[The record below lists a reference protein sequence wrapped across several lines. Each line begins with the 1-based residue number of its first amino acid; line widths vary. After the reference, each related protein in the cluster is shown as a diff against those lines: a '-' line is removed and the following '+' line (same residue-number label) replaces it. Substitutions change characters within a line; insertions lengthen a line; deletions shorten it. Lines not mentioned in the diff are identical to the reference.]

1 MDEEVDARWPA
12 LLEIASPGR
21 EAARRWSE
29 ALAKRPFHMATAAL
43 AVGLSLAP
51 GARALTPF
59 AALAAAGL
67 VGAAARCAGRR
78 PAPLALL
85 AAAMVCIGAVVG
97 TLRVNAID
105 RSAELPGP
113 AGTLVSGRAV
123 LLEHPRASQ
132 FGSSAAVR
140 VTSGRA
146 AGARMLARLD
156 GHRRWPAGGDPG
168 IVLRVV
174 GTAQR
179 PAAGGSFD
187 WRAYLR
193 RRGIAFELAL
203 DSLSSGGGR
212 RGGPLGAV
220 DSMRRRAEQALGLG
234 LSPAKAALA
243 RGMVLGEDEAIDQL
257 ERDDFRRAGLSHVLA
272 VSGQN
277 VMLLCA
283 LGLPLLGMLG
293 AGPRVRALVLL
304 GLIAVYVP
312 LAGAGPSLQRAG
324 VMGAAGLVALAAGR
338 QSSRWYAL
346 ELAAVVTLAL
356 NPRVAGDAGWQL
368 SFAAVAG
375 ILVLARPLQSALRG
389 LPRVLAEGVAV
400 TLAATLATAPL
411 IAHDFGSVSL
421 AGVVANVVALPLV
434 AGIMWAGMLQ
444 CALAQVPDVFGAP
457 RAAID
462 LIGSLDG
469 ALIGLL
475 RAVVRAFA
483 DAPGASV
490 VLPLGSRVGV
500 ALAYTSIAA
509 LVTAA
514 RRGARKAE
522 PRTSSV
528 AAAWRRLPVRRRGVA
543 AAVAAGLVAV
553 GWRYATDPPAAPTRL
568 TVSFLDIGQGDA
580 TLMQD
585 GAGAAVLFD
594 GGPPEARVY
603 RLLKAAGVR
612 RLDLMVATHQSRDHQ
627 GGLHEVLDR
636 IPTGLLLENGYGTR
650 DPDFHRLL
658 AEADAHGVRHVA
670 ARAGQVLRV
679 GRLTIRIL
687 SPPPRVPGAPPPDD
701 PNPIGV
707 AAIVTEGSFDLW
719 LSADAESDA
728 ILPLPLRPV
737 EAMKVSHHGSADPG
751 LPQVLRRLRPQVAA
765 IEVGRGNSYGHPA
778 PETLAELRRV
788 VPHVYRTDEDGTVRL
803 QANGGR
809 LTVETSR

>member
-1 MDEEVDARWPA
+1 M
-12 LLEIASPGR
+12 
-21 EAARRWSE
+21 
-29 ALAKRPFHMATAAL
+29 AAL
-43 AVGLSLAP
+43 GVGLSLAP
-51 GARALTPF
+51 GPP
-59 AALAAAGL
+59 AAAPIVAL
-67 VGAAARCAGRR
+67 VAACAVGAAAHRAGGRTVSL
-78 PAPLALL
+78 PLL
-85 AAAMVCIGAVVG
+85 AAAMVCAGAAG
-97 TLRVNAID
+97 GEWRLSAID
-105 RSAELPGP
+105 RSAARAGP
-113 AGTLVSGRAV
+113 DGSLVSGRAI
-123 LLEHPRASQ
+123 LLEHPRPSQ

-140 VTSGRA
+140 MISGRA
-146 AGARMLARLD
+146 SGAQLLARLD
-156 GHRRWPAGGDPG
+156 GHRPWPAGGEPG
-168 IVLRVV
+168 AVLRVL
-174 GTAQR
+174 GTAKR
-179 PAAGGSFD
+179 PAGGGSFD

-193 RRGIAFELAL
+193 RRGMAFELAL
-203 DSLSSGGGR
+203 DSLSWTGAR
-212 RGGPLGAV
+212 RGGVLGAV
-220 DSMRRRAEQALGLG
+220 DSMRRRAERSLGSG
-234 LSPAKAALA
+234 QSRPNAALA

-283 LGLPLLGMLG
+283 LALPLLAWLG
-293 AGPRVRALVLL
+293 AGPRARVVVLI

-338 QSSRWYAL
+338 SASRLYAL
-346 ELAAVVTLAL
+346 ELAVVVTLGL

-375 ILVLARPLQSALRG
+375 ILLLARPLQSALRG
-389 LPRVLAEGVAV
+389 LPRALAEGVAV
-400 TLAATLATAPL
+400 TVAATLATAPL

-444 CALAQVPDVFGAP
+444 CALAQAPDLLGAAG
-457 RAAID
+457 AAIR

-469 ALIGLL
+469 MLLGLL

-483 DAPGASV
+483 DAPGANV

-500 ALAYTSIAA
+500 ALAYTAIAA
-509 LVTAA
+509 LVAGA
-514 RRGARKAE
+514 RRGARRAE
-522 PRTSSV
+522 PHASSA
-528 AAAWRRLPVRRRGVA
+528 AAAWRRLPGRRRAVAVA
-543 AAVAAGLVAV
+543 AAAGFLAV
-553 GWRYATDPPAAPTRL
+553 GWRHVTGPAAPPGRL

-580 TLMQD
+580 TLVQD
-585 GAGAAVLFD
+585 GAGASALFD

-603 RLLKAAGVR
+603 RLLRRAGVR

-636 IPTGLLLENGYGTR
+636 IPTGLLLENGYGTS
-650 DPDFHRLL
+650 DPDFRRLI
-658 AEADAHGVRHVA
+658 AEADSRGIRHVA

-687 SPPPRVPGAPPPDD
+687 SPPPRAPGAPPPED

-707 AAIVTEGSFDLW
+707 AAVVSEGAFDLW
-719 LSADAESDA
+719 LSADAESEA

-778 PETLAELRRV
+778 PETLKALHAA
-788 VPHVYRTDEDGTVRL
+788 VPHVYRTDEDGTVTLESR
-803 QANGGR
+803 GGHLSAR
-809 LTVETSR
+809 TSR